1 MLQGLLTRAILGTND
16 PGEGVYRSLLM
27 PIGSADQSLPPP
39 FGVPQQFTWIT
50 NSSLIEKL
58 SSELKNS
65 TMNYLVEARL
75 TRPVRTIVRTL
86 MLKKTIPMMV
96 TTMQRP
102 PTIAGAE
109 GLVSDPLS
117 SSALRLLHEQKNYPP
132 RAEQGRATSTHL
144 LPSWSSRSHRR
155 RRRRKPREANFL
167 TVWHFFER
175 PAKLARGGPAPW
187 STRMLN
193 PGEETCSVLV
203 YWQPVCI

>member
-1 MLQGLLTRAILGTND
+1 
-16 PGEGVYRSLLM
+16 
-27 PIGSADQSLPPP
+27 
-39 FGVPQQFTWIT
+39 
-50 NSSLIEKL
+50 
-58 SSELKNS
+58 
-65 TMNYLVEARL
+65 
-75 TRPVRTIVRTL
+75 

-96 TTMQRP
+96 MTMQRP

-203 YWQPVCI
+203 YWINQSAYRNISHFHIQTSELKSYQEVSLVNRA